1 MRRHHSPA
9 VRRQLGTLTLV
20 GQPAVERSM
29 ADARVV
35 GSGLVAT
42 SSADGDEELLA
53 DLRTSSQRHWRELV
67 GARGFAPSAPDSCVL
82 EFDLLPRSRWPRHLA
97 PPTRLSRRKASSP
110 TLQATAMPRSPAVVT
125 SALPRRRSGR
135 ERSNR
140 HDVHPVWP
148 CEAESRAGD
157 HAERNRRWAGHAIP
171 QPQEVGGGT
180 VHHGR

>member
-97 PPTRLSRRKASSP
+97 PPTRLSRRKASNP
-110 TLQATAMPRSPAVVT
+110 TLQAIAMPRSPAVVT
-125 SALPRRRSGR
+125 SALPRRRSGH